1 MGISY
6 SDGGW
11 AEDEFDH
18 TLQQT
23 SPNSAQGANVP
34 ETDLNRS
41 AGFLRAPGGIVADL
55 PPVMDDKQ
63 YYKTNIAN
71 PDSNFNPE
79 IHIIRHGSTAMNNHG
94 DVGSDKIRGWADIPL
109 SDDGRAE
116 AEETGKSLKDS
127 GITAIV
133 ASDLDR
139 AKETAEIIGR
149 HIGVEPTTSM
159 KLRPWDLGNMT
170 GCISGDCI
178 PTIKDYVNNRPGDPV
193 PGGES
198 FNNFKARAIDGVR
211 EAIQTNPNQN
221 IAIVT
226 HHRVERLL
234 NAWDAAGQPDNL
246 DIDNRILTQ
255 KGDPP
260 GSFQKITIGK
270 PVTTAD
276 AQSMTH
282 QPEVPP
288 DKVQKV
294 VSGLTNQLSDALV
307 APAKLTKD
315 FYEGKTN
322 SDDPEAIGKAFEVI
336 SNAAGLGVSGA
347 EKNALGMFGGRMS
360 KAAVGFAEQME
371 KRGFSET
378 TIKEMS
384 GLERG
389 ADDKWRREFSDDKAK
404 LDLTKFEGDKN
415 VGHAELGEI
424 LDHPELYKTYPEAKK
439 IFVTTSP
446 HEKAMGSFY
455 RDLDA
460 ISLKSGRDPEDMKS
474 TLMHEVQHWI
484 QHKEGFSLTAPS
496 EIESDLADKLKGS
509 YIRNGNKDQLR
520 YVIEQLGQGNEK
532 EARSMAQN
540 ILDQADYKL
549 YKNQASETEARNT
562 QNRLNMTDKQRRHWL
577 GRATEDVD
585 REDQIIAK

>member
-11 AEDEFDH
+11 SEDEFDH
-18 TLQQT
+18 TLQ
-23 SPNSAQGANVP
+23 QGANVP

-94 DVGSDKIRGWADIPL
+94 DAGSDKIRGWADIPL

-116 AEETGKSLKDS
+116 AEATGLQLKGK

-178 PTIKDYVNNRPGDPV
+178 PTIKDYVNNKPGDPV

-246 DIDNRILTQ
+246 DIDNKVLTQ

-276 AQSMTH
+276 ALSMTH
-282 QPEVPP
+282 QPDQLNPAAPVIDAVSKFASGGISRVLGDDQPEWSKKFGEV
-288 DKVQKV
+288 
-294 VSGLTNQLSDALV
+294 LS
-307 APAKLTKD
+307 
-315 FYEGKTN
+315 
-322 SDDPEAIGKAFEVI
+322 SPEA
-336 SNAAGLGVSGA
+336 NAAI
-347 EKNALGMFGGRMS
+347 GMFGGRMS

-424 LDHPELYKTYPEAKK
+424 LHHPDLYQSYPEAKN

-446 HEKAMGSFY
+446 HEKNLGSYFS
-455 RDLDA
+455 DLES

-484 QHKEGFSLTAPS
+484 QHKEGFSLTTPGGMDQ
-496 EIESDLADKLKGS
+496 DLADKLKGH
-509 YIRNGNKDQLR
+509 YIRNNFRDETRQ
-520 YVIEQLGQGNEK
+520 VIDHLGQGNEK
-532 EARSMAQN
+532 EARNLAED
-540 ILDQADYKL
+540 IVKRAEYKL
-549 YKNQASETEARNT
+549 YRNQGSETEARNT
-562 QNRLNMTDKQRRHWL
+562 QARMKMTDKERRRSL
-577 GRATEDVD
+577 AKDTEDVD